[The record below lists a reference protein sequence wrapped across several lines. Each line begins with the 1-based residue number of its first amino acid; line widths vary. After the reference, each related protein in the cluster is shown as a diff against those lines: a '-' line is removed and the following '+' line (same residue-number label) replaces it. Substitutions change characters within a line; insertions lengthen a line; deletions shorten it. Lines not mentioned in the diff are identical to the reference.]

1 MFVTSLSARALT
13 CETLVGSVAP
23 LQSIWPGEKIESREI
38 GAPETPPLRV
48 DVLISGLN
56 EEAYLARCLDALL
69 AQDYPR
75 DLLRVI
81 YIDGGSTD
89 RTIEIARSRA
99 AKDSRLTVIAG
110 HGMLNLPEALNLGLE
125 VATGDLVAKIDG
137 HGYPEPDFVRRAA
150 TILAGEAD
158 DVAAVGGRPE
168 QEGETAWG
176 DAVAAARASR
186 FGTGGSVYAGTSAR
200 EYVDTVQ
207 CGVYRRAAVEAVGT
221 FDATMAYGEDDEL
234 NWRLRESG
242 YRILL
247 DTSLR
252 FHYVARA
259 TLPGV
264 YRQYRNYGR
273 AKVRVAAAHP
283 RYVRPWHLAPAAFV
297 VAVGATMT
305 AMPFSRRGRRVAH
318 ALAGS
323 YATAAVVAAATSRG
337 AKDTPSRARV
347 CACFAAMH
355 LGYGTGM
362 LAGLAA
368 AGRRR
373 IHAAAAEDTHKTHPR
388 ESAQPPTTSDGQ

>member
-1 MFVTSLSARALT
+1 M
-13 CETLVGSVAP
+13 SV
-23 LQSIWPGEKIESREI
+23 
-38 GAPETPPLRV
+38 
-48 DVLISGLN
+48 LN

-75 DLLRVI
+75 DLLGVI
-81 YIDGGSTD
+81 FVDGGSTD
-89 RTIEIARSRA
+89 RTLEIARQRA
-99 AKDSRLTVIAG
+99 ATDSRLTIIADRG
-110 HGMLNLPEALNLGLE
+110 RLNLPDALNLGLE
-125 VATGDLVAKIDG
+125 ISTADLVAKIDG

-150 TILAGEAD
+150 AILADEPA

-168 QEGETAWG
+168 QEGETEWG
-176 DAVAAARASR
+176 DAVATARASR

-200 EYVDTVQ
+200 EYVDSVQ
-207 CGVYRRAAVEAVGT
+207 CGVYWRAALEAVGG

-259 TLPGV
+259 TLSGL

-283 RYVRPWHLAPAAFV
+283 GYVRPWHAAPAAFV
-297 VAVGATMT
+297 LAVGTTMAAT
-305 AMPFSRRGRRVAH
+305 PFSRRGRRVAT

-323 YATAAVVAAATSRG
+323 YVAAAVAATAGSRG

-355 LGYGTGM
+355 VGYGTGM

-368 AGRRR
+368 AARRR
-373 IHAAAAEDTHKTHPR
+373 NHAAAADDTHETQPS
-388 ESAQPPTTSDGQ
+388 ESAQPPTTSVGQ

>member
-1 MFVTSLSARALT
+1 L
-13 CETLVGSVAP
+13 
-23 LQSIWPGEKIESREI
+23 
-38 GAPETPPLRV
+38 LRV
-48 DVLISGLN
+48 DVLVSALN
-56 EEAYLARCLDALL
+56 EEVYLARCLDSLL

-75 DLLRVI
+75 DLLRVVF
-81 YIDGGSTD
+81 IDGGSTD
-89 RTIEIARSRA
+89 RTIEIARTAA
-99 AKDSRLTVIAG
+99 AKDSRLTIIADRG
-110 HGMLNLPEALNLGLE
+110 RLNLPEALNLGLA
-125 VATGDLVAKIDG
+125 VSDGDLVAKIDG

-150 TILAGEAD
+150 SILAAEAD

-168 QEGETAWG
+168 QEGETVWG
-176 DAVAAARASR
+176 DAVATARASR
-186 FGTGGSVYAGTSAR
+186 FGTGGSVYAGASAR

-207 CGVYRRAAVEAVGT
+207 CGVYRRVALEAVGR
-221 FDATMAYGEDDEL
+221 FDATMVYGEDDEL
-234 NWRLRESG
+234 NWRLREAG

-247 DTSLR
+247 DTSMR

-297 VAVGATMT
+297 VGVGATV
-305 AMPFSRRGRRVAH
+305 AAAPFSGRARRIAK

-323 YATAAVVAAATSRG
+323 YTTAALAAAATSRG
-337 AKDTPSRARV
+337 AKDAPSRVRV

-362 LAGLAA
+362 LAGLGAA
-368 AGRRR
+368 IRRR
-373 IHAAAAEDTHKTHPR
+373 L
-388 ESAQPPTTSDGQ
+388 